1 MQPHALLLPGIEDLP
16 KSLNEVC
23 LLLEGVFIEGALGF
37 VFLELVPDA
46 GIVLDMGDEVLEFY
60 NSGFLALQLV
70 VFAFQ
75 LHLQLPQ
82 FFFLLELF

>member
-37 VFLELVPDA
+37 VFLELAPDA
-46 GIVLDMGDEVLEFY
+46 
-60 NSGFLALQLV
+60 
-70 VFAFQ
+70 
-75 LHLQLPQ
+75 
-82 FFFLLELF
+82 